1 MKMELFSIVLLLFA
15 AKAGGIIFSKL
26 RQPSVAGELIAG
38 VIVGPSILSLVTKTP
53 IIEAMSELGLI
64 FLILLIS
71 MSVDWR
77 KLESKA
83 ETYAW
88 IEITKAILIFGA
100 VFLIGTYIQWD
111 FYTKVVVGLI
121 AILTSTAVISR
132 TLIDLNEFKSSVGE
146 VLLST
151 NIMGD
156 IFSIMII
163 TILAGFIATSTIS
176 IEPIFTLVLLLVG
189 FFVVVGRVGGRM
201 INKLTTMIQKN
212 GIEEL
217 LLAFTLVLAFVFGMI
232 TEELKLATLLGVF
245 MTGMLLSK
253 SNQYAA
259 AAKKVKDVGESF
271 FIPIFFASIGLAIN
285 LGAVLPQIY
294 FIIAFLVALIGIK
307 WLLTTVTF
315 RMFSNSMEDSVKIG
329 SAMISLSE
337 ITVVIA
343 AMAFSTTNPAL
354 LSMLVVVF
362 VGTNMISPF
371 ITTAVFR
378 SGIGSGTG
386 RYFKVSG
393 KANMYN
399 FKKE

>member
-1 MKMELFSIVLLLFA
+1 MELFGLILLLFA

-38 VIVGPSILSLVTKTP
+38 VILGPSVLSLVTNTP
-53 IIEAMSELGLI
+53 VIETMSELGLI

-83 ETYAW
+83 ETFAW
-88 IEITKAILIFGA
+88 IEITKAFLIFVA

-121 AILTSTAVISR
+121 AVLTSTAVISR
-132 TLIDLNEFKSSVGE
+132 TLIDLNELKSSVGE

-176 IEPIFTLVLLLVG
+176 VEPIFTLVLLLVG
-189 FFVVVGRVGGRM
+189 FFVVVGRIGGRM
-201 INKLTTMIQKN
+201 INKLTTLIQRN

-217 LLAFTLVLAFVFGMI
+217 LLAFTLVLAMLIGMI

-253 SNQYAA
+253 SSQYASA
-259 AAKKVKDVGESF
+259 SKKVKEVGESF
-271 FIPIFFASIGLAIN
+271 FIPIFFASIGISIN
-285 LGAVLPQIY
+285 LWAVYSQLH
-294 FIIAFLVALIGIK
+294 FIAAFAVALIGIK
-307 WLLTTVTF
+307 WLLTTATF
-315 RMFSNSMEDSVKIG
+315 RMFSHSTEESVKIG

-337 ITVVIA
+337 LTVVIA
-343 AMAFSTTNPAL
+343 AMAFSVTNPAL
-354 LSMLVVVF
+354 LSMLIVVF
-362 VGTNMISPF
+362 VGTNMVSPF

-378 SGIGSGTG
+378 SGLGSGNG
-386 RYFKVSG
+386 RYFKATG
-393 KANMYN
+393 KGSMYN
-399 FKKE
+399 FRKE

>member
-1 MKMELFSIVLLLFA
+1 MELFSIVLLLFA

-26 RQPSVAGELIAG
+26 KQPSVAGELIAG
-38 VIVGPSILSLVTKTP
+38 VIVGPSVLSLVTQTP

-88 IEITKAILIFGA
+88 IEITKAVLIFGA
-100 VFLIGTYIQWD
+100 VFLMGSYIQWD

-121 AILTSTAVISR
+121 AVLTSTAVISR
-132 TLIDLNEFKSSVGE
+132 TLIDLNQLKSSVGE

-176 IEPIFTLVLLLVG
+176 VEPIFTLVLLLVG

-201 INKLTTMIQKN
+201 INKLTIIIQKN

-253 SNQYAA
+253 SNQYAT

-271 FIPIFFASIGLAIN
+271 FIPIFFGSIGLAIN
-285 LGAVLPQIY
+285 LAAVMPQMY
-294 FIIAFLVALIGIK
+294 FIVAFLVALIGIK

-315 RMFSNSMEDSVKIG
+315 KMFNNSMEDSVKIG

-343 AMAFSTTNPAL
+343 AMAFSATNPAL

-371 ITTAVFR
+371 ITSAVFR
-378 SGIGSGTG
+378 SGLGSGNG
-386 RYFKVSG
+386 RYFKTSVKG
-393 KANMYN
+393 GMYN
-399 FKKE
+399 FRKE

>member
-1 MKMELFSIVLLLFA
+1 
-15 AKAGGIIFSKL
+15 
-26 RQPSVAGELIAG
+26 
-38 VIVGPSILSLVTKTP
+38 
-53 IIEAMSELGLI
+53 
-64 FLILLIS
+64 
-71 MSVDWR
+71 
-77 KLESKA
+77 
-83 ETYAW
+83 W

-100 VFLIGTYIQWD
+100 VFLIGSYIQWD

-132 TLIDLNEFKSSVGE
+132 TLIDLNELKSSVGE

-176 IEPIFTLVLLLVG
+176 VEPIFTLVLLLVG

-201 INKLTTMIQKN
+201 INKLTTIIQKN

-253 SNQYAA
+253 SSQYAT

-285 LGAVLPQIY
+285 LAAVMPQIY
-294 FIIAFLVALIGIK
+294 FIIAFMVALIGIK

-315 RMFSNSMEDSVKIG
+315 RMFNNSMEDSVKIG

-343 AMAFSTTNPAL
+343 AMAFSTTNPVL

-386 RYFKVSG
+386 RYFKASG
-393 KANMYN
+393 KGGMYN
-399 FKKE
+399 FKKD

>member
-38 VIVGPSILSLVTKTP
+38 VIVGPSVLSLVTSTP
-53 IIEAMSELGLI
+53 IITAMSDLGLV

-132 TLIDLNEFKSSVGE
+132 TLIDLNELKSSVGE

-176 IEPIFTLVLLLVG
+176 VEPIFTLVLLLVG
-189 FFVVVGRVGGRM
+189 FFVVVSRVGGRM
-201 INKLTTMIQKN
+201 INKLTTIIQKN

-253 SNQYAA
+253 SNQYAT

-285 LGAVLPQIY
+285 LGAVMPQIY

-315 RMFSNSMEDSVKIG
+315 RMFNNSMEDSVKIG

-343 AMAFSTTNPAL
+343 AMAFSATNPAL
-354 LSMLVVVF
+354 LSMLVVIF

-371 ITTAVFR
+371 ITTTVFH

-393 KANMYN
+393 KAGIYN